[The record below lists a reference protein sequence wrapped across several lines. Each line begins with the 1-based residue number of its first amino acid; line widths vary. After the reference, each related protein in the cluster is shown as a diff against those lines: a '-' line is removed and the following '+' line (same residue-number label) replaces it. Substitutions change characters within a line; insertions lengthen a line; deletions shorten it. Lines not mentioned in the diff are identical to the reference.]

1 MFGEERETLLPVI
14 GGFQAWNALCALGLL
29 IGSGTPAHDAVLS
42 LCKISGVPGRL
53 QHIGNSTEGAGIF
66 VDYAHKPDALENVL
80 NALRP
85 HVSAHTG
92 ARLGVVFGCGG
103 NRDKGKR
110 PIMGNIAARLADWV
124 IITDDNPRHEDPSSI
139 REEILSGCTSNTHT
153 IEIADRAKAIQTAI
167 ERLHKGDV
175 LIIAGKGH
183 EKGQIIGDSTLP
195 FDDSEVAR
203 KVLGL

>member
-1 MFGEERETLLPVI
+1 
-14 GGFQAWNALCALGLL
+14 
-29 IGSGTPAHDAVLS
+29 
-42 LCKISGVPGRL
+42 
-53 QHIGNSTEGAGIF
+53 
-66 VDYAHKPDALENVL
+66 
-80 NALRP
+80 
-85 HVSAHTG
+85 
-92 ARLGVVFGCGG
+92 
-103 NRDKGKR
+103 
-110 PIMGNIAARLADWV
+110 MGNIAARLADWV